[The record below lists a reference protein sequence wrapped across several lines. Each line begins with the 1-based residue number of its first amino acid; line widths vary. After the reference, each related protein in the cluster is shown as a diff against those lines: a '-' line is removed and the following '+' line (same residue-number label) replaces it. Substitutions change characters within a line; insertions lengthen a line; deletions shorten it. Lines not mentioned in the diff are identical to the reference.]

1 MATRQW
7 SVVRCHV
14 ERLFQGQGVSGLSEG
29 ELLRRFVSTRDEVA
43 FGALLAHH
51 GPMVLG
57 VCRRLL
63 DHPGDVDDAFQATF
77 LVLLRKAASLR
88 DGDSLGPW
96 LHGVARRVA
105 LRARSEAESRSP
117 SIRRG
122 SRMPRGR

>member
-1 MATRQW
+1 MATGQW
-7 SVVRCHV
+7 SVVRRHV

-57 VCRRLL
+57 V
-63 DHPGDVDDAFQATF
+63 
-77 LVLLRKAASLR
+77 
-88 DGDSLGPW
+88 
-96 LHGVARRVA
+96 ARRVA

-122 SRMPRGR
+122 SRMPTGR